1 MKNIF
6 IGIGSNL
13 IDPKKQVLDAINK
26 ISTIDGVE
34 LLSQSSLYETAPVGI
49 LDQPNFINAA
59 IKICFDGSP
68 HKLLNHLLEI
78 EGLFGRIRKEKNGPR
93 TLDLDILLFNKTK
106 IAEDDLMIPHPRMH
120 QRLFVLLPLQEIAPN
135 IDIGE
140 HGSINDLIHKAPKD
154 IVEKIF

>member
-1 MKNIF
+1 M
-6 IGIGSNL
+6 
-13 IDPKKQVLDAINK
+13 
-26 ISTIDGVE
+26 
-34 LLSQSSLYETAPVGI
+34 
-49 LDQPNFINAA
+49 
-59 IKICFDGSP
+59 
-68 HKLLNHLLEI
+68 LNHLLEI

-93 TLDLDILLFNKTK
+93 TLDLDILYLIKLK
-106 IAEDDLMIPHPRMH
+106 LRKMILMIPHPRMH